1 MERNH
6 FMKLAA
12 PWILAVLTA
21 CGDGGGGEGDADTA
35 QDPDVITDDAAADP
49 LQDPLPDP
57 AVDPDAEA
65 PDAVPDAVEEET
77 PPAGIVLGLSDR
89 GFTFNGEEIFMLSV
103 SYYGGCRADP
113 AVVRSDLEQL
123 ASLRFNNLRVW
134 VTWPNPDIDS
144 AVVRNDGTLDEAAL
158 GRLKALL
165 EAAED
170 NGLTVD
176 VTFSYGNE
184 GISDGGFE
192 AYRTAM
198 ELLAQELLPYRHIF
212 FDLGNERDVGDAR
225 FLSVEEVRDLAAAV
239 RAVDPDRLVTASL
252 GGNPPDAAAAE
263 YIDLYSTANVD
274 FAAPHFV
281 RDDAWAEQT
290 AERIEAMRA
299 ILLDAGWDRPIYLQE
314 EARRGYGDAT
324 WPKSDFLT
332 AVSEAAAAEAA
343 GWCFHND
350 AGFDLSSGSFF
361 DYLDEVELDT
371 IDELADAAGL

>member
-1 MERNH
+1 
-6 FMKLAA
+6 MKKFYCMAMLIVLAA
-12 PWILAVLTA
+12 
-21 CGDGGGGEGDADTA
+21 CGGNGGGDEDADTTG
-35 QDPDVITDDAAADP
+35 DPDVITDDAAADP

-65 PDAVPDAVEEET
+65 PDTVPDAFEEEE
-77 PPAGIVLGLSDR
+77 PPAGLVLGLTDR
-89 GFTFNGEEIFMLSV
+89 GFTYNGVETFMLSV
-103 SYYGGCRADP
+103 SYYGGCGADP

-123 ASLRFNNLRVW
+123 ASLRFNNLRLW
-134 VTWPNPDIDS
+134 VTWPTPDVNS
-144 AVVRNDGTLDEAAL
+144 AVVRSDGTLDEAAL
-158 GRLKALL
+158 ARLKALL
-165 EAAED
+165 EAAQE
-170 NGLTVD
+170 NGMTVD
-176 VTFSYGNE
+176 VTFSNGTE
-184 GISDGGFE
+184 GISDGGFD

-198 ELLAQELLPYRHIF
+198 ELLAGELLDYRHIF
-212 FDLGNERDVGDAR
+212 FDLGNERDVGDSR
-225 FLSVEEVRDLAAAV
+225 FLSVDEVRDLAAAV

-252 GGNPPDAAAAE
+252 GGNPPDAAAAK
-263 YIDLYSTANVD
+263 YIDLYSTADVD
-274 FAAPHFV
+274 FATPHFP
-281 RDDAWAEQT
+281 RNDEWADQT

-332 AVSEAAAAEAA
+332 AVAEAAGAGAA

-361 DYLDEVELDT
+361 DYLDDVELDT